1 MDKLVGWPGNE
12 LARPRVAAATRGDRF
27 LINQASQSVLNRLL
41 WHDEMFFIINVTELS
56 CASTS
61 EISLR
66 TVEVAHV
73 FLPSYC

>member
-1 MDKLVGWPGNE
+1 MGKLVGWPRNE

-27 LINQASQSVLNRLL
+27 FSNQASQSVLSRLL
-41 WHDEMFFIINVTELS
+41 WHDEMFFIIKVPELS

-66 TVEVAHV
+66 IVEVAHV